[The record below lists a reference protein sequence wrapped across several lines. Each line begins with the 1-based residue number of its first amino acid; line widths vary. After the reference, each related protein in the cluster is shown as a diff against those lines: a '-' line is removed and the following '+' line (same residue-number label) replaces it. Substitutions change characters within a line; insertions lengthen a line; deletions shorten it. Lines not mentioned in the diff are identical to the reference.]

1 MSSEIRVKYDDVY
14 NALEPLRGLKLLG
27 TLNGPPTNKF
37 PLHEFIEKLKNEFI
51 EDTEY
56 RGHRIIVLPL
66 SANRIVVCHF
76 GLEEPDD
83 FCICVE
89 GENAWQRIND
99 SVAKLSK
106 LFKESYT
113 LMLQALIHALQGMIT
128 AEEGAKEEIR
138 DPDEV
143 LEELLTWLPEY
154 VAIEE

>member
-1 MSSEIRVKYDDVY
+1 VSSEIRVKYDDVY
-14 NALEPLRGLKLLG
+14 NALEPLRGLRLLG

-37 PLHEFIEKLKNEFI
+37 PLQDLIMKLGSEFI
-51 EDTEY
+51 EDVEY
-56 RGHRIIVLPL
+56 RGHRVVVLPL
-66 SANRIVVCHF
+66 SGNRVVICHF

-89 GENAWQRIND
+89 GERAWERINE
-99 SVAKLSK
+99 SASRLSK

-113 LMLQALIHALQGMIT
+113 LMLQALVHALQGMIT
-128 AEEGAKEEIR
+128 AEEGAKERVE